1 MEDDDLEI
9 CNEDFVVESPLTKIR
24 NIVNVSKGTGKIEY
38 QVNGDNHFSSCF
50 LLKFER
56 NNGKPFFCIMTN
68 AHAINSEII
77 EKEKEIKIRY
87 DNEQKDLLIKLS
99 KQERIMLNFMEQ
111 NIDIM
116 IIEIIPKDDIDK
128 TDKTKYF
135 LIPKSNI
142 KEESLLNKDIQII
155 QFPNGEDLSCS
166 KGKITKIVNVNKHPS
181 MFFHEASTLPGS
193 SGSPIVLE
201 KEEEVIG
208 IHKGSLKDNG
218 KNIGLFIGRVVDKI
232 KNYKRN
238 GTYKEFYENG
248 ELKYEGKFL
257 DDEYNDDNGKYIDE
271 QGYTYQGKFEKGK
284 KNGKFKRSKNGKE
297 IECEFK
303 DDERI
308 DDNKDEPVIEKKSNI
323 GGVDFWQ
330 NIGMDIFHYLK
341 PLGDDI
347 NFNCLGCP
355 HVSKYHTE
363 IRRGVWVCSKCPKDD
378 NICKFNDSV

>member
-218 KNIGLFIGRVVDKI
+218 KNVGLFIGGVVDKI

-303 DDERI
+303 DDELI
-308 DDNKDEPVIEKKSNI
+308 DNNKDEDDNDNGAS
-323 GGVDFWQ
+323 DFWQ
-330 NIGMDIFHYLK
+330 KLGSLAFHYLK

-347 NFNCLGCP
+347 NYVCGCG

-363 IRRGVWVCSKCPKDD
+363 IGIGLWKCSKCPE
-378 NICKFNDSV
+378 NNNTCKFN